1 MKSQQQKMVNKK
13 ILYAAAGI
21 AITAIISV
29 LVAIDGPKDTV
40 KSFTAYEQTNKILK
54 EELSEHQILMSS
66 PIKLKEQ
73 EDIDKYCTFFTH
85 EEMQRLV
92 QLCTSTELKDVEG
105 NFLGNIH
112 MVGSEK
118 PQIILVLIQADPF
131 MSEIDYVKATINTTI
146 ENVVCECWEEVKPDN
161 FQTVGHWIDGLRE
174 FHLGDT
180 QPHSKSKE
188 LALRDKTLQ
197 LELTTNKDGYLWQFF
212 IKTR

>member
-21 AITAIISV
+21 AIAAIISV
-29 LVAIDGPKDTV
+29 LVATGSPKDNV
-40 KSFTAYEQTNKILK
+40 MSFTAYEETNKILR

-73 EDIDKYCTFFTH
+73 EDIGKYCSFFTD
-85 EEMQRLV
+85 EEMQKLV
-92 QLCTSTELKDVEG
+92 QLCTSTELKDIDG

-112 MVGSEK
+112 MVGSEEPK
-118 PQIILVLIQADPF
+118 IIMVLIQADPF
-131 MSEIDYVKATINTTI
+131 MSEIDYVKTTINTTI
-146 ENVVCECWEEVKPDN
+146 QNVVCECWEDVKPDN
-161 FQTVGHWIDGLRE
+161 FPTVGHWIDGLRE

-188 LALRDKTLQ
+188 LDLRDKTLQ

-212 IKTR
+212 IYS